1 MRVIATAGHVDHGK
15 TTLVAALT
23 GHNPDRWAEEH
34 RRGLTIDLGYAWT
47 TLPTGHTISFV
58 DVPGHQRFI
67 GNMLAGIGPAPA
79 VMLIIAADEGWREQ
93 TTEHLDAIN
102 ALGITHGIIV
112 ITRTDL
118 ADPTPTITDT
128 RAHLTDTGLANA
140 PIITCSAR
148 TGTGLNQLRAALA
161 TLCDTLPAPTTNSRI
176 RLWIDRVFTIH
187 GAGTIATGTLE
198 SGTITIGDTLTAHT
212 PTSHHTTT
220 VRGIQTLETDR
231 DTVPA
236 VARIALNLRGL
247 TTTDL
252 HRGDLLLTPHT
263 WHTTTTTDIRL
274 HPINNTTELPEYLMA
289 HVGTH
294 AAQVR
299 IRPLDHTTARLTWPH
314 PLPLATGDRLVLRDP
329 GRRAITAGATIL
341 DTDPPPLTRRGAAR
355 ARAQQ
360 LTQATTTFDL
370 TTEVTR
376 RGYLTETDARA
387 LGATDTDITTNNPHL
402 IHTCGLLICPTQWD
416 TWITRLT
423 ETVNHAID
431 TDPLQARTPAPAA
444 ARAADLPTPQLIPH
458 LIATT
463 DTLKLTDGYLH
474 IPGRGP
480 NLGAAEPGLAHIEHR
495 LATHPFAA
503 PERDELTANH
513 LSPKHIAAAV
523 RLGRLIDLGDN
534 IVLTPRAPALAMR
547 ELATLPQPFTTSQAR
562 QKLGTTRRV
571 IIPLLE
577 ELDRRGWTRR
587 IDAGHR
593 EIIRGN

>member
-1 MRVIATAGHVDHGK
+1 RVIATAGHVDHGK

-355 ARAQQ
+355 A
-360 LTQATTTFDL
+360 
-370 TTEVTR
+370 
-376 RGYLTETDARA
+376 
-387 LGATDTDITTNNPHL
+387 
-402 IHTCGLLICPTQWD
+402 
-416 TWITRLT
+416 
-423 ETVNHAID
+423 
-431 TDPLQARTPAPAA
+431 
-444 ARAADLPTPQLIPH
+444 ADLPTPQLIPH

-593 EIIRGN
+593 

>member
-1 MRVIATAGHVDHGK
+1 NGTPHMRVIATAGHVDHGK

-355 ARAQQ
+355 A
-360 LTQATTTFDL
+360 
-370 TTEVTR
+370 
-376 RGYLTETDARA
+376 

-423 ETVNHAID
+423 ETVNHAI
-431 TDPLQARTPAPAA
+431 
-444 ARAADLPTPQLIPH
+444 
-458 LIATT
+458 

-593 EIIRGN
+593 EIIRGNNR